1 MDGGLV
7 YKGLIP
13 TRNYDTIALAASYL
27 KISDDIRTGQEAVN
41 GVVPGFYPTDAL
53 KDYEA
58 VVELSYK
65 AQMTAWWTMQVDVQR
80 AIHPGGSA
88 AIPDAWVFILASTL
102 RF

>member
-1 MDGGLV
+1 MEIQKCLPDF
-7 YKGLIP
+7 
-13 TRNYDTIALAASYL
+13 IAQGVVVPGF
-27 KISDDIRTGQEAVN
+27 GQEAVN